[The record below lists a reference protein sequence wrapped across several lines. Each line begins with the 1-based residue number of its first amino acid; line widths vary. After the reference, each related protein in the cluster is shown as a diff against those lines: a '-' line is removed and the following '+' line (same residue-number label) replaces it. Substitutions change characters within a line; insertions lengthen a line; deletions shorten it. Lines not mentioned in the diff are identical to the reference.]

1 MSDASGLVK
10 IPNVKQNEDDND
22 ITLKLY
28 RVTTIDGK
36 VSILNAGYPYYDT
49 YRNNEGLNWRYIQT
63 DRTLYK
69 PDDTVEFWGFVKS
82 RIDDSYPNDIT
93 VELASGGYYY
103 PMGSGIMSRFFPFLS
118 NPLETLKLKTD
129 GGFFEGSIKLPQLDP
144 GSYTITVKDGDKIL
158 SSSYFRVEN
167 YIKPQYKLEI
177 TSDKKA
183 VFVGEEITFIVKAS
197 FFDGTPVANVPLNYY
212 INGYNDNI
220 NGQGVTDKNGILE
233 IKHTPKYYTNMQ
245 GESYTGINVSA
256 KFLKQVKLM
265 NTIISGFSPTI

>member
-1 MSDASGLVK
+1 LSDASGLVK

-93 VELASGGYYY
+93 VELASGG
-103 PMGSGIMSRFFPFLS
+103 L
-118 NPLETLKLKTD
+118 L
-129 GGFFEGSIKLPQLDP
+129 LP
-144 GSYTITVKDGDKIL
+144 
-158 SSSYFRVEN
+158 
-167 YIKPQYKLEI
+167 
-177 TSDKKA
+177 
-183 VFVGEEITFIVKAS
+183 
-197 FFDGTPVANVPLNYY
+197 
-212 INGYNDNI
+212 
-220 NGQGVTDKNGILE
+220 NGIR
-233 IKHTPKYYTNMQ
+233 YYVT
-245 GESYTGINVSA
+245 I
-256 KFLKQVKLM
+256 FPLPVKSVG
-265 NTIISGFSPTI
+265 NTEAEN